1 MKRTLFLSGA
11 VKNPAYPLATQRT
24 RSVSEGQPFEC
35 GVQNAECGI
44 GALKSRDCFG
54 FFKVLFHTPHSAL
67 RTRKVGPRS
76 RFGFFSHS
84 QPLFR
89 LTLSGALLALSLPS
103 LAQNK
108 TPDPAA
114 LPLAAGTNPTNP
126 PLGNAP
132 GPTSGPAQIGTQGTA
147 GGAVTGLV
155 DVPDIPTAG
164 LADVRE
170 RQADNLPVLTL
181 GDAVLT
187 ALRDNPT
194 PRAARAAVA
203 AALARAGQAAS
214 AGKVQANLS
223 GTAQNVRGYGRPGV
237 SVNTGTG
244 TGGTGNGTGNT
255 GTGAGNTGTGG
266 SGSSNSGVGNSE
278 QLSLNVSLP
287 IYDGGRIR
295 NNRRAAEASA
305 RAQLLASQQTE
316 QELAAQT
323 ILAYVSILQNEELLQ
338 VANSNLATTRE
349 RRRIAGVRFDAGAA
363 ARLEVLQADS
373 DLASAAQRRIASA
386 NSVAQSKAALNILL
400 ARAPETP
407 VNVEKITTLVL
418 PAVAR
423 FPLAAQATAIA
434 NGATAPTSPDLRAV
448 ADTSLPSLGA
458 TREQINAADF
468 NVKAQRAQKR
478 PSIGASL
485 TGLLRNPVNF
495 LGRFLLTGGLSAA
508 QVLLDGS
515 RINNQVDEAR
525 ATLAQARAN
534 LSGQQLQVA
543 NAIEGS
549 LLSLDSALK
558 QQTSAQTSVLS
569 AQEALRAAQLG
580 YTAGAGTQLD
590 VITAQNTLV
599 NAQTQAVNARY
610 AVAQAQVQLAA
621 ATAITGSGS
630 ATGQSGLGTSAGT
643 GQSATF
649 SSSGANQTGG
659 TNAGSNSNGA
669 SVRSGGSNLGN
680 SSFGGTNSTG
690 TNTSITGN

>member
-1 MKRTLFLSGA
+1 MKH
-11 VKNPAYPLATQRT
+11 
-24 RSVSEGQPFEC
+24 
-35 GVQNAECGI
+35 I
-44 GALKSRDCFG
+44 
-54 FFKVLFHTPHSAL
+54 
-67 RTRKVGPRS
+67 
-76 RFGFFSHS
+76 
-84 QPLFR
+84 
-89 LTLSGALLALSLPS
+89 LLAGGLL
-103 LAQNK
+103 LASSSSSWAQTA
-108 TPDPAA
+108 TPDPSQ
-114 LPLAAGTNPTNP
+114 LPQAPANNT

-132 GPTSGPAQIGTQGTA
+132 GPTSGPAQTGTQGAA

-155 DVPDIPTAG
+155 PVPDIPTAS

-170 RQADNLPVLTL
+170 RQAENLPILTL
-181 GDAVLT
+181 GEAVLT

-203 AALARAGQAAS
+203 ASLARAGQAAS
-214 AGKVQANLS
+214 AGKVQANLGGSVSDQRGFGGGGSS
-223 GTAQNVRGYGRPGV
+223 GGI
-237 SVNTGTG
+237 GTG
-244 TGGTGNGTGNT
+244 TGGTGTG
-255 GTGAGNTGTGG
+255 GTGTGG
-266 SGSSNSGVGNSE
+266 SGTTVSTSGRNE

-287 IYDGGRIR
+287 IFDGGRIK

-323 ILAYVSILQNEELLQ
+323 ILAYVSILQNQELLQ
-338 VANSNLATTRE
+338 VADSNLATTRE

-373 DLASAAQRRIASA
+373 DLASAAQNRIARA
-386 NSVAQSKAALNILL
+386 NGVAQSKAALNILL

-407 VNVEKITTLVL
+407 VRVETIQTLVL
-418 PAVAR
+418 PPVAR

-448 ADTSLPSLGA
+448 ADAGLPSLGA
-458 TREQINAADF
+458 TREQINAAGF
-468 NVKAQRAQKR
+468 NVEAQRALKR
-478 PSIGASL
+478 PSLSASL
-485 TGLLRNPVNF
+485 TGLLRNPASF
-495 LGRFLLTGGLSAA
+495 LGRFLVTGGLSVA
-508 QVLLDGS
+508 QVLLDGR
-515 RINNQVDEAR
+515 RINSQVDEAR
-525 ATLAQARAN
+525 ATLEQAHSN
-534 LSGQQLQVA
+534 LSGQQLQIA

-621 ATAITGSGS
+621 ATAIVGSGS
-630 ATGQSGLGTSAGT
+630 ATGASGLGSSAGT
-643 GQSATF
+643 GQSSTF
-649 SSSGANQTGG
+649 SSSGANQASGSNGGRTSTGG
-659 TNAGSNSNGA
+659 STGNSA
-669 SVRSGGSNLGN
+669 SIGSGGSNLGN
-680 SSFGGTNSTG
+680 SGFGGTGSTG
-690 TNTSITGN
+690 TNGFGN

>member
-1 MKRTLFLSGA
+1 MKH
-11 VKNPAYPLATQRT
+11 
-24 RSVSEGQPFEC
+24 
-35 GVQNAECGI
+35 I
-44 GALKSRDCFG
+44 
-54 FFKVLFHTPHSAL
+54 
-67 RTRKVGPRS
+67 
-76 RFGFFSHS
+76 
-84 QPLFR
+84 
-89 LTLSGALLALSLPS
+89 LLAGGLL
-103 LAQNK
+103 LASSSSSWAQTQ
-108 TPDPAA
+108 TPDPAG
-114 LPLAAGTNPTNP
+114 LPQAPVNNT
-126 PLGNAP
+126 PLGDAP
-132 GPTSGPAQIGTQGTA
+132 GTSSSPAQAGTQGAGTQGKA

-155 DVPDIPTAG
+155 DVPDLPTAG

-214 AGKVQANLS
+214 AGKVQANINGQATNS
-223 GTAQNVRGYGRPGV
+223 RGFNRPGV
-237 SVNTGTG
+237 SVG
-244 TGGTGNGTGNT
+244 TGGTGTVGTGTVGT
-255 GTGAGNTGTGG
+255 GTTGTTGL
-266 SGSSNSGVGNSE
+266 GNAQ

-287 IYDGGRIR
+287 VYDGGRIK

-323 ILAYVSILQNEELLQ
+323 ILAYVSVLQNKELLG
-338 VANSNLATTRE
+338 VAESNLATTRE
-349 RRRIAGVRFDAGAA
+349 RRRIALVRFNAGAA

-373 DLASAAQRRIASA
+373 DLATANQRRIASS

-407 VNVEKITTLVL
+407 VNVEAIQTLVL
-418 PAVAR
+418 PPVAR
-423 FPLAAQATAIA
+423 FPLAAEATAIA
-434 NGATAPTSPDLRAV
+434 NGGTAPTSPELRAV

-458 TREQINAADF
+458 TREQINAAGF
-468 NVKAQRAQKR
+468 NVEAQRAQKR

-485 TGLLRNPVNF
+485 TGLLRNPANF
-495 LGRFLLTGGLSAA
+495 LGRFLVTGGLSVA
-508 QVLLDGS
+508 QVLLDGR
-515 RINNQVDEAR
+515 RINSQVDEAR
-525 ATLAQARAN
+525 ATLEQARSN
-534 LSGQQLQVA
+534 LSGQQLQTA

-569 AQEALRAAQLG
+569 AQEALRAALLG
-580 YTAGAGTQLD
+580 LEAGAGTNLD

-610 AVAQAQVQLAA
+610 GVAQAQVQLAA
-621 ATAITGSGS
+621 ATAIVGSGS
-630 ATGQSGLGTSAGT
+630 ATGASGLGSSAGT
-643 GQSATF
+643 GQSSTF
-649 SSSGANQTGG
+649 SSSGANQASGS
-659 TNAGSNSNGA
+659 NAGRSTITGSSNGA
-669 SVRSGGSNLGN
+669 SIGSGGSNLGN

-690 TNTSITGN
+690 ANGFGN